1 MRVISYT
8 KGGEEMGNKLSEYR
22 KRKNMTQEEL
32 SIKSGVSR
40 KTISDLEGSV
50 EKNTTSKTLLRIA
63 QALDATVDE
72 NFFTPIV

>member
-1 MRVISYT
+1 
-8 KGGEEMGNKLSEYR
+8 MGNKLSEYR

-50 EKNTTSKTLLRIA
+50 EKYH
-63 QALDATVDE
+63 Q
-72 NFFTPIV
+72 